1 MARVERAHTGMAGS
15 IVMAANICAE
25 LTDRLWCPL
34 IPAGNAA
41 SLLTGVLAGL

>member
-1 MARVERAHTGMAGS
+1 MKISKEKARKIKEV
-15 IVMAANICAE
+15 IMAANICAE